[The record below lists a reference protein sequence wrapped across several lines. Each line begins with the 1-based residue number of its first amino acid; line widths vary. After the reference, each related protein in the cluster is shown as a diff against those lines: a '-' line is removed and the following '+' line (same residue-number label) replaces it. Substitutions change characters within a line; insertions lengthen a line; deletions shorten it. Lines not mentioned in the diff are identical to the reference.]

1 MQDLDVRG
9 LSCPAPVVSVKRALE
24 ENEGELR
31 VLLDDGAP
39 RENVTRFA
47 QGRGYTVQEES
58 HEGYFALTLS
68 GTPEQKTRQSGG
80 SGGAVTGGTGVGP
93 GGTVM
98 LIGSDRLGDGPEE
111 LGRLLMRNFI
121 MTLLDCS
128 DLPDRMFFI
137 NSGVLLT
144 APGSEV
150 IEALEALGNR
160 GVEVLSCGICLDFF
174 PKQESRAAGGV
185 TNMFTIAESLLG
197 ARSVVRL

>member
-1 MQDLDVRG
+1 MKNVDVRG

-24 ENEGELR
+24 EAGGELR

-39 RENVTRFA
+39 RENVKRFA
-47 QGRGYTVQEES
+47 QGRGYLVQEEAT
-58 HEGYFALTLS
+58 EGGFALTLTS
-68 GTPEQKTRQSGG
+68 SAEHQPQPKGG
-80 SGGAVTGGTGVGP
+80 VATGPAVL
-93 GGTVM
+93 

-121 MTLLDCS
+121 MTLVELAE
-128 DLPDRMFFI
+128 LPDRMLFI
-137 NSGVLLT
+137 NTGVLLT
-144 APGSEV
+144 AAGSEV
-150 IEALEALGNR
+150 LEALEALGNR

-174 PKQESRAAGGV
+174 KKKELLAAGGV